1 MWRPSHNLLARRSTP
16 SDIQKLAAVDYG
28 DNNPGGYI
36 YTSDDSGVTWTARAT
51 DALRPWQT
59 IASSSDGSVRQFHRL
74 RPGILCV
81 PAVLRGGGY
90 VWRSSPAFKASLL
103 DY

>member
-1 MWRPSHNLLARRSTP
+1 M
-16 SDIQKLAAVDYG
+16 QKLAAVDYG

-59 IASSSDGSVRQFHRL
+59 IASSSDGSVRQFL
-74 RPGILCV
+74 GCD
-81 PAVLRGGGY
+81 
-90 VWRSSPAFKASLL
+90 PAFMCACCVERWWVCVAFVACL
-103 DY
+103 